1 MVAARQLKNYNSCL
15 GVEINVTFLLVNV
28 NYFTI

>member
-1 MVAARQLKNYNSCL
+1 MVAAKQLKNYNSCL